1 MLAQRLGMGPQQIIA
16 AGNILGAGGVRDFA
30 GTLVI
35 GIRHFGINRN
45 GLASRQMHD
54 HIRAQR
60 TPIGIRDHHLGV
72 EIDMFQQSG
81 GLDNVLELGL
91 APRATHLV
99 VAQRGGQGTGFLV
112 QTGLLIVEPLELGS
126 QCAHF
131 PLAALFDLRDLV
143 LQGIKILGHWR
154 KRLEHLALFFQT
166 CFLFST
172 LDLGG
177 LSIRLT
183 LPFCLRSC
191 TLTFLLNANLLS
203 LLRLGKL

>member
-1 MLAQRLGMGPQQIIA
+1 MFLSW
-16 AGNILGAGGVRDFA
+16 
-30 GTLVI
+30 
-35 GIRHFGINRN
+35 
-45 GLASRQMHD
+45 AS
-54 HIRAQR
+54 
-60 TPIGIRDHHLGV
+60 
-72 EIDMFQQSG
+72 
-81 GLDNVLELGL
+81 
-91 APRATHLV
+91 PRATHLV

-154 KRLEHLALFFQT
+154 KRLRHLALFFQT

-172 LDLGG
+172 LGLGG